1 MIIEL
6 AIFIGFI
13 IPVYFIY
20 AKYSKNKEIYNYFP
34 IFIQEVYNN
43 TSTGM
48 SLVDAVKKSK
58 DVNYGCLSPM
68 IKNMCLQIEWGV
80 PFDKAV
86 KNFGKKVNNSFID
99 RMVILMDKVSQFS
112 LDIGKNMGEIYDYIA
127 LTKKLERER
136 KTELFPQL
144 ISLYFIFFVFLGII
158 LIIFNFFIPYFETFE
173 VLEYRNI
180 FIHLVFIESVFLG
193 LTLGKMIENSFV
205 AGLKHMTILCTITF
219 IFVMLL
225 F

>member
-1 MIIEL
+1 MIIEFVV
-6 AIFIGFI
+6 FIGI
-13 IPVYFIY
+13 MIPVYLVY
-20 AKYSKNKEIYNYFP
+20 KKYLRNKEICDYFP
-34 IFIQEVYNN
+34 VFIQEVYNN

-58 DVNYGCLSPM
+58 NVNYGCLTPL

-80 PFDKAV
+80 PFEHAI
-86 KNFGKKVNNSFID
+86 KNFGKKVNNGFID

-112 LDIGKNMGEIYDYIA
+112 FDIGKNMGEIYNYIA
-127 LTKKLERER
+127 LTKKLERSR

-144 ISLYFIFFVFLGII
+144 ISLYFVFFVFLGII
-158 LIIFNFFIPYFETFE
+158 FIVFKFFIPYFETVE
-173 VLEYRNI
+173 ILEYKNV
-180 FIHLVFIESVFLG
+180 FTHLVFIESIFLG

-219 IFVMLL
+219 IFVMVI

>member
-1 MIIEL
+1 MIVEF
-6 AIFIGFI
+6 AVFIGFM

-20 AKYSKNKEIYNYFP
+20 TKYSKNKEICDYFP

-58 DVNYGCLSPM
+58 NINYGCLTPM

-80 PFDKAV
+80 PFNHAIKH
-86 KNFGKKVNNSFID
+86 FGKKVNNSFID

-112 LDIGKNMGEIYDYIA
+112 QDIGKNMGEIYDYIA
-127 LTKKLERER
+127 LTKRLERER

-144 ISLYFIFFVFLGII
+144 ISLYFVFFVFLGII
-158 LIIFNFFIPYFETFE
+158 LIIFNFFIPYFDIVE
-173 VLEYRNI
+173 VIQYKEV
-180 FIHLVFIESVFLG
+180 FIHLVFIESIFLG
-193 LTLGKMIENSFV
+193 LTLGKMIEDSFV
-205 AGLKHMTILCTITF
+205 AGLKHMTILYTITF
-219 IFVMLL
+219 IFVMFL

>member
-1 MIIEL
+1 MIIEF
-6 AIFIGFI
+6 AVFIGI
-13 IPVYFIY
+13 MIPVYLVY
-20 AKYSKNKEIYNYFP
+20 KKYLRNKEICDYFP

-58 DVNYGCLSPM
+58 NVNYGCLTPL
-68 IKNMCLQIEWGV
+68 IRNMCLQIEWGV
-80 PFDKAV
+80 PFEHAI
-86 KNFGKKVNNSFID
+86 KNFGKKVNNGFID

-112 LDIGKNMGEIYDYIA
+112 FDIGKNMGEIYNYIA
-127 LTKKLERER
+127 LTKKLERSR

-144 ISLYFIFFVFLGII
+144 ISLYFVFFVFLGII
-158 LIIFNFFIPYFETFE
+158 FIVFKFFIPYFETVE
-173 VLEYRNI
+173 ILEYKNV
-180 FIHLVFIESVFLG
+180 FIHLVFIESIFLG

-205 AGLKHMTILCTITF
+205 AGLKHMAILCTITF
-219 IFVMLL
+219 IFVMVI

>member
-6 AIFIGFI
+6 AVFIGFLV
-13 IPVYFIY
+13 PVYLIY
-20 AKYSKNKEIYNYFP
+20 TKYSKNKEIYDYFP

-58 DVNYGCLSPM
+58 DVNYGCLTPM
-68 IKNMCLQIEWGV
+68 IRNMCLQIEWGV
-80 PFDKAV
+80 PFNKAL
-86 KNFGKKVNNSFID
+86 KSFGKKVNNSFID

-112 LDIGKNMGEIYDYIA
+112 QDIGKNMGEIYNYITM
-127 LTKKLERER
+127 TKKLERER

-144 ISLYFIFFVFLGII
+144 ISLYFVFFVFLGII
-158 LIIFNFFIPYFETFE
+158 FIVFNFFIPYFNTVEI
-173 VLEYRNI
+173 LEYKNI
-180 FIHLVFIESVFLG
+180 FIHLVFIESIFLG
-193 LTLGKMIENSFV
+193 LTLGKMIDDSFV
-205 AGLKHMTILCTITF
+205 AGLKHMTILCSVTF
-219 IFVMLL
+219 IFVMIL

>member
-6 AIFIGFI
+6 AVFIGFL

-20 AKYSKNKEIYNYFP
+20 RRYSKNKEIYDYFP

-58 DVNYGCLSPM
+58 NINYGCLTPF
-68 IKNMCLQIEWGV
+68 IRNMCLQIEWGV
-80 PFDKAV
+80 PFEKAI
-86 KNFGKKVNNSFID
+86 KNFGKKVNNNFID
-99 RMVILMDKVSQFS
+99 RLVILMDKVSQFS
-112 LDIGKNMGEIYDYIA
+112 QDIGKNMGEIYNYVA

-144 ISLYFIFFVFLGII
+144 ISLYFVFFVFLGII
-158 LIIFNFFIPYFETFE
+158 FIVFNFFIPYFETVE
-173 VLEYRNI
+173 ILQYKDI
-180 FIHLVFIESVFLG
+180 FIHLVFIESIFLG
-193 LTLGKMIENSFV
+193 LTLGKMIEDSFV
-205 AGLKHMTILCTITF
+205 SGLKHMIILCTITF
-219 IFVMLL
+219 IFVMIL